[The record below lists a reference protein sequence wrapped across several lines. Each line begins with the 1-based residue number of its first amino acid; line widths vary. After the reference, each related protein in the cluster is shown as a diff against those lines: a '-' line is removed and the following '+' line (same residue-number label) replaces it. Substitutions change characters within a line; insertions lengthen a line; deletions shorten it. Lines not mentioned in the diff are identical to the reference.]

1 MKRFYSIIVAALA
14 VALVAALAV
23 GFAACTDDNPEV
35 EGYTMVVPD
44 GAPALAADDL
54 IDEID
59 KNGAFAKLGKVE
71 IVQSSAIATR
81 SLEADFAV
89 VPANLAANLYNKGQD
104 IKLLATVTRGNLYVL
119 GVNSEVKELSDL
131 VGKRVF
137 SIGQGSVPDYIF
149 QTLLKNEGIV
159 YEQGDEAVAGKVVI
173 TYVEDGSGVMS
184 QLAAANKSGKE
195 AIGVIAEPAASKA
208 FANAGA
214 VELFDLQQ
222 LWKDYTG
229 SETLGYPQA
238 VLIGK
243 ASVVENDPAFVSL
256 LIDKMAE
263 NGTFITENSDKVSDI
278 LVKAYPSTTL
288 NTAFSKETLER
299 CNCKLIKIA
308 DAKDDYVSMLEAIA
322 AINAQAIGGKLP
334 DEGLYYTA
342 E

>member
-1 MKRFYSIIVAALA
+1 MKRFSQIVVAVVA
-14 VALVAALAV
+14 VAIIATLAA
-23 GFAACTDDNPEV
+23 GFVACTGDEPEND
-35 EGYTMVVPD
+35 GYTLVVPD
-44 GAPALAADDL
+44 GAPALAAVNL

-71 IVQSSAIATR
+71 IVQSSAISAR
-81 SLEADFAV
+81 ALEADFAV

-104 IKLLATVTRGNLYVL
+104 IKLLATVTQGNLYVL

-159 YEQGDEAVAGKVVI
+159 YEQGEEPVAGKVVI
-173 TYVEDGSGVMS
+173 TYVDDGSGVMS
-184 QLAAANKSGKE
+184 QLAAANKNGKE

-208 FANAGA
+208 FVNAGA

-222 LWKDYTG
+222 LWKEYTG

-243 ASVVENDPAFVSL
+243 TSVVESDAAFVSAL
-256 LIDKMAE
+256 LGKMAE
-263 NGTFITENSDKVSDI
+263 NGTFIIENSDKVSEI
-278 LVKAYPSTTL
+278 LVKAYPETTL
-288 NTAFSKETLER
+288 NTSFSAETLAR
-299 CNCKLIKIA
+299 CNCKLVKIA
-308 DAKDDYVSMLEAIA
+308 DAKDDYVAMLEAIN
-322 AINAQAIGGKLP
+322 AINPQAIGGKLP
-334 DEGLYYTA
+334 ADGLYYSG